1 MCPLSTVVAVLLLLT
16 GCVGQ
21 GPRERCPCAV
31 SAGADVGLDDQRRIL
46 SEGYSLLY
54 GDSEKLGRTD
64 LLVLFKFESDAVEAL
79 LDAVSA
85 WGDAFRVDLER
96 IDHDYPGV
104 RIDLDPLPIME
115 KRKRESIAID
125 RAKELAPG
133 VGIGGR
139 AYERTLLI
147 GLMNGLNH
155 ERHLCRVMAAEE
167 PDAGLQ
173 RVLLAAEKRYDG
185 LYQRVV
191 ALLESRYFAAS
202 GAAPGH

>member
-1 MCPLSTVVAVLLLLT
+1 
-16 GCVGQ
+16 
-21 GPRERCPCAV
+21 V

-64 LLVLFKFESDAVEAL
+64 LLVPFKFESDAVEAL

-96 IDHDYPGV
+96 IDRDYPGV

-125 RAKELAPG
+125 RAKEFAPG

-155 ERHLCRVMAAEE
+155 ERHLCRVMSAEE

-202 GAAPGH
+202 GTAPGR